1 MDVYNSPMRKLLST
15 LAAAA
20 ATALL
25 AFTLIAQDAPK
36 GAPKAKGPP
45 KNLKI
50 LTPENF
56 RPLMDVFV
64 TGLGLADKGGC
75 NYCHVADRSSDEN
88 PKKDVARMMITMAR
102 EINGKF
108 TDGKQHVTCFTCHR
122 GDPIPKTE
130 P

>member
-1 MDVYNSPMRKLLST
+1 MRTLLST

-25 AFTLIAQDAPK
+25 AFTLLAQDAPK

-50 LTPENF
+50 LKADNF

-64 TGLGLADKGGC
+64 ASLGLSDKGGC

-88 PKKDVARMMITMAR
+88 PKKDVARMMLTMVG
-102 EINGKF
+102 EINAKF
-108 TDGKQHVTCFTCHR
+108 PDGKTHVACFTCHR
-122 GDPIPKTE
+122 GDPIPKIE

>member
-1 MDVYNSPMRKLLST
+1 MRILST
-15 LAAAA
+15 LTAAV
-20 ATALL
+20 ATILL
-25 AFTLIAQDAPK
+25 AFALSAQDAPK
-36 GAPKAKGPP
+36 AKGKGPP

-64 TGLGLADKGGC
+64 ASLGLAQQGGC

-88 PKKDVARMMITMAR
+88 PKKDVARMMIMMVR
-102 EINGKF
+102 DINSKF
-108 TDGKQHVTCFTCHR
+108 TDGKQHVGCYTCHR
-122 GDPIPKTE
+122 GDPQPLMEPK